1 MREIFNNVFEENEKI
16 LTINLAPGFSVYGE
30 ELVKIESKEYRVWD
44 PYRSKISAAIKNGL
58 KNFPIREDSK
68 ILYLGA
74 ANGTTVSHVS
84 DVAKNGVVYAVEV
97 AFRPMRD
104 LIEKVAKKR
113 TNVIPI
119 LADARKPFSYCYLV
133 ENVDLI
139 YADVAQPDQTDI
151 VYNNAVA
158 YLKSGGIVCVA
169 IKASSIDST
178 KDPHLVVDE
187 EIKKMVKNGFEL
199 IERLDLEPFDKA
211 HEMVVC
217 RWK

>member
-1 MREIFNNVFEENEKI
+1 MREIFKNVFEENEKI
-16 LTINLAPGFSVYGE
+16 LTLNLVPGFSVYGE
-30 ELVKIESKEYRVWD
+30 ELIKVESKEYRVWD
-44 PYRSKISAAIKNGL
+44 PYRSKISAAIKKGL
-58 KNFPIREDSK
+58 KNFPIKEDSK

-84 DVAKNGVVYAVEV
+84 DVAKNGAIYAVEV

-104 LIEKVAKKR
+104 LGEKVAQRR
-113 TNVIPI
+113 TNVVPI

-151 VYNNAVA
+151 VYSNALA
-158 YLKSGGIVCVA
+158 YLKPRGIACVA

-178 KDPHLVVDE
+178 KDPHVVVDE
-187 EIKKMVKNGFEL
+187 EIKKMEKLGFKL
-199 IERLDLEPFDKA
+199 IERVDLEPFDRA

>member
-1 MREIFNNVFEENEKI
+1 MKEIFKNVFEENEKI
-16 LTINLAPGFSVYGE
+16 LTLNLVPGFSVYGE
-30 ELVKIESKEYRVWD
+30 ELIKIESKEYRVWD
-44 PYRSKISAAIKNGL
+44 PYRSKISAAIKKGL
-58 KNFPIREDSK
+58 KNFPIKEESK

-84 DVAKNGVVYAVEV
+84 DVAKSGAIYAVEV

-104 LIEKVAKKR
+104 LVEKVAKKR
-113 TNVIPI
+113 TNVVPI
-119 LADARKPFSYCYLV
+119 LADARRPFSYCYLV

-151 VYNNAVA
+151 VYSNALA
-158 YLKSGGIVCVA
+158 YLKHGGIACVA

-178 KDPHLVVDE
+178 KDPHIVVDE
-187 EIKKMVKNGFEL
+187 EIKKMEKLGFKL
-199 IERLDLEPFDKA
+199 MERVDLEPFDRA
-211 HEMVVC
+211 HEMIVC